1 MKTTTITTHEADDRL
16 IRVMSNGNEVADVQF
31 MQGTDKF
38 ALDMISDWKP
48 NTELTQWLHTRGIA
62 KQMPL
67 DYDQLNKVI
76 WIWFW
81 LTNEDP
87 KPTREIDGVKWYWHE
102 SDNLWYNSE
111 TLYVKEH
118 LPSDDVVLK
127 LPKEQRYI
135 IMNALAFYRDCYR
148 KFNEGKFNEVPND
161 KEDYEI
167 FDIHTLIALM
177 SYDLDVRIK
186 GDDVDVFTA
195 RHGVD
200 LPDYNN

>member
-1 MKTTTITTHEADDRL
+1 MKKIEFTTHVSDDRI
-16 IRVMSNGNEVADVQF
+16 IRVSSENGVITDINF
-31 MQGTDKF
+31 IQGT
-38 ALDMISDWKP
+38 
-48 NTELTQWLHTRGIA
+48 TEYDFNDLAKCGVNPEMTQWLHQRGIGN
-62 KQMPL
+62 QLPL
-67 DYDQLNKVI
+67 DYVDLNHGI
-76 WIWFW
+76 WIWLW
-81 LTNEDP
+81 MTNEDP

-102 SDNLWYNSE
+102 NDEVWYNSE
-111 TLYVKEH
+111 TLYIAED
-118 LPSDDVVLK
+118 LPSNDVVLK
-127 LPKEQRYI
+127 IPMTQRDI
-135 IMNALAFYRDCYR
+135 IIKALAFYRECYR
-148 KFNEGKFNEVPND
+148 KFNEVPTD